1 VRIIKNMT
9 LSIDDID
16 KHVICHLMRDAR
28 NVSAPTIADD
38 ADVSAGTIRNRIRR
52 LEEEGIIRGYHAD
65 IDYKRIDRMLTTLFV
80 CEASAPESETL
91 ARQALDIP
99 GVINVRELM
108 PGRGNVQVKVVG
120 TDTNE
125 LARIAAD
132 LSNLGLEI
140 EHEKS
145 VQHEYFHPYQPFSS
159 DEEGNP

>member
-1 VRIIKNMT
+1 
-9 LSIDDID
+9 
-16 KHVICHLMRDAR
+16 
-28 NVSAPTIADD
+28 
-38 ADVSAGTIRNRIRR
+38 
-52 LEEEGIIRGYHAD
+52 
-65 IDYKRIDRMLTTLFV
+65 MLTTLFV
-80 CEASAPESETL
+80 CEGSAPESETL